1 MICSNTVR
9 NAKYQNENLEIGLL
23 AYESKLRCPD
33 EPLVKEM
40 FSIFQDAV
48 QTKIEKNK
56 QIINQYEL
64 TK

>member
-1 MICSNTVR
+1 MIDTNAVR
-9 NAKYQNENLEIGLL
+9 NAKYQNEKLEMGLIS
-23 AYESKLRCPD
+23 YEAKLRCPD

-48 QTKIEKNK
+48 QTKIEKNN